1 MLGNREEQGYVCIHV
16 CLLRLYLSRPA
27 RSTEASL
34 HSLQRFD
41 DSESGLDSLR
51 GGILSDEG
59 GVEREGWGAEESVDA
74 IGMWMVSGASLGQS
88 LEAMGREGGGSKC
101 RRWNAVW
108 LIVIVSVFRILESCM
123 TFPFRTCVTAGRPQ
137 MGLGKTVEL
146 LACILS
152 NRFVPQHPAQQQ
164 QHHQALDD
172 SGSGGGRDDE
182 GRRKHDG
189 SDPDSI
195 VGSRSAGSASLRG
208 GCRDDDDDVDG
219 RPPRGRRRKR
229 TTRTPVLWDPAD
241 LDGRSRSRSR
251 STRVDPDEEGEEEK
265 VRCCCGATSSDDP
278 WFEGKCGRSVE
289 AYGHAMAS
297 DGRGVV

>member
-1 MLGNREEQGYVCIHV
+1 
-16 CLLRLYLSRPA
+16 LLNGA
-27 RSTEASL
+27 FL
-34 HSLQRFD
+34 HSPQRFD

-51 GGILSDEG
+51 GGILSNEV
-59 GVEREGWGAEESVDA
+59 GVEREGWGAKESVDA

-108 LIVIVSVFRILESCM
+108 WIVIVSVFRILESCM
-123 TFPFRTCVTAGRPQ
+123 TFPFHTCVTAGRPQ

-152 NRFVPQHPAQQQ
+152 NRFVPQQQ

-172 SGSGGGRDDE
+172 SGSGRGRDDE

-195 VGSRSAGSASLRG
+195 VGSRSAGSASLRV

-229 TTRTPVLWDPAD
+229 TTRTPVVWDPAD
-241 LDGRSRSRSR
+241 LDGRSRSRYKDPPGEVHR
-251 STRVDPDEEGEEEK
+251 KALGEVRRGRVDIAEGGAEVRVRAVRAEEQDHPAGAGDLSVEEGE
-265 VRCCCGATSSDDP
+265 
-278 WFEGKCGRSVE
+278 
-289 AYGHAMAS
+289 
-297 DGRGVV
+297 